1 MKVRLTLKDPDGVYE
16 CVKEAIQ
23 ETIPDGLSKDEEA
36 DLIESRMEDAQEK
49 MRKWVQYKEYVTVE
63 IDTESGEAVVIPVR
77 S

>member
-16 CVKEAIQ
+16 CVKAAIE